1 VLGAQSRRNLFQPK
15 VDSLVRESGTTS
27 HHGGDMKMKRKD
39 TMETQVRKEME
50 KMLELLSENERVGN
64 PLLKKFTQK
73 IQIEMM
79 RIRAFEKAAA
89 RPIEPSLE
97 VSAYGN

>member
-1 VLGAQSRRNLFQPK
+1 VLGTQSRRNLLKPQ
-15 VDSLVRESGTTS
+15 VDPLSRKSGTTPYY
-27 HHGGDMKMKRKD
+27 GFDMNRKEP
-39 TMETQVRKEME
+39 METQIRKEME
-50 KMLELLSENERVGN
+50 KMLELLSENERANN

-79 RIRAFEKAAA
+79 RMRAFEKSAAK
-89 RPIEPSLE
+89 PKEGSLE